1 MKQYIFPQNIAGE
14 QIKDLRNKLKMTQK
28 EFANLANVTTNTVE
42 KWESENKTLSGPI
55 VFLYTTLIRDVDLLK
70 KYELPEKQYPLRLY
84 YMHGVDVCTLI
95 DVDDLNRKV
104 KIYNYTD
111 NVIHRAFGNV
121 ENPSYKEYEE
131 FLESRCFPRSRDN
144 VKLYLKEL
152 DIPFY
157 DPFMIIRKTEGRMAE
172 DNFYIKIER

>member
-1 MKQYIFPQNIAGE
+1 MNKYIFPKKIYGE
-14 QIKDLRNKLKMTQK
+14 QIKKLRNKLSMTQR
-28 EFANLANVTTNTVE
+28 EFAALANVTTNTVE
-42 KWESENKTLSGPI
+42 KWEIENKSLSGPI
-55 VFLYTTLIRDVDLLK
+55 VFMYVTLMRDAEILE
-70 KYELPEKQYPLRLY
+70 KYELPEKKYPLRLY
-84 YMHGVDVCTLI
+84 YMHGVDVCTVI

-111 NVIHRAFGNV
+111 NVIYRAFGNV
-121 ENPSYKEYEE
+121 EEPSYKEYEE

-144 VKLYLKEL
+144 IKLYLKQL

-157 DPFMIIRKTEGRMAE
+157 DPFMIVRKTEGRMAE